1 MDGNK
6 IVGRTVH
13 DNGTVTY
20 AVEDSGTGDVDDIP
34 VLEILEFVSALE
46 LETFENREF
55 AEERKALDAAAAYE
69 AKEEAEKAER
79 RRLKARLKGRALSQE
94 ADGARSSTDDVD
106 IATGKHGRLRPTYTH
121 LFKKPRQPRPE
132 ASASEN
138 EEEEDEMVASGNLMA
153 SPQKPLSSLPV
164 NAAQLPKRRRRK
176 RDKVTG
182 ELLPLSKGAST
193 SKLTT
198 HGESQSEVRRR
209 RRRHPITGELMPIG
223 WRYDPESEK
232 AAQPKT
238 PKRRSAERQSF
249 TQLSISD
256 QQATKRPRLDT
267 ESSVSRSVSPT
278 PRASVPIG
286 KVVLTSPSMDR
297 TAGTPRASQ
306 HKRPASEAPISG
318 GSESEQDLSTPLA
331 LQRPIAMNSLAGSP
345 GREKDSILAGG
356 DSIAKSASPQLIRQ
370 VSKLPSR
377 ASPTLKDL
385 PQQRQHQPTLAVPPS
400 QTVPSPKQAP
410 KTSILSPHA
419 DRASST
425 EPEDSG
431 DDLGEDEWF
440 IESVLDHRLSDP
452 RTHPSD
458 FGSEPVMLYLVKWEG
473 YKEPTWE
480 PVESFGD
487 EQVVADYRKRVG
499 LDAATN
505 KATSAEEDASIMVA
519 TTAPRTP
526 VKTFAADAKS
536 HINPP
541 ALAQDQKQ
549 GSQTTDIEDGEYELE
564 SILSHRLSDPK
575 THPKVLGRTS
585 VILYQVKWKDWP
597 TPTWEPASSFLDRR
611 VLSDYHARV
620 GRQPV

>member
-106 IATGKHGRLRPTYTH
+106 VATGKHGRLRPTYTH
-121 LFKKPRQPRPE
+121 LFKKPRQQRPE
-132 ASASEN
+132 TSASEN
-138 EEEEDEMVASGNLMA
+138 EEEEDDTMA
-153 SPQKPLSSLPV
+153 SMNPMAPPQKPLSSLPV

-182 ELLPLSKGAST
+182 ELLPLSKGAS
-193 SKLTT
+193 KLKITT
-198 HGESQSEVRRR
+198 HEENQSEVRRR
-209 RRRHPITGELMPIG
+209 RRRHPITGDLMPIG

-232 AAQPKT
+232 AVQPQT

-249 TQLSISD
+249 SQLSISD

-267 ESSVSRSVSPT
+267 ESSVSRSVSPM
-278 PRASVPIG
+278 PKASVPMS
-286 KVVLTSPSMDR
+286 KAVLTSPNTDR
-297 TAGTPRASQ
+297 TAVTPRASQ
-306 HKRPASEAPISG
+306 HTRLATETSTSG
-318 GSESEQDLSTPLA
+318 GSDSEQNLSTPLVS
-331 LQRPIAMNSLAGSP
+331 QRPVAANSLARSP
-345 GREKDSILAGG
+345 DNRILIG
-356 DSIAKSASPQLIRQ
+356 DVSMAQSVSPQPVRRPQ
-370 VSKLPSR
+370 
-377 ASPTLKDL
+377 ASPTIKSPPQLK
-385 PQQRQHQPTLAVPPS
+385 QYQPTLAVQPS

-419 DRASST
+419 DRTSST
-425 EPEDSG
+425 EPEGSG
-431 DDLGEDEWF
+431 DELDEDEWF

-473 YKEPTWE
+473 YEEPTWE

-499 LDAATN
+499 LDAAKS
-505 KATSAEEDASIMVA
+505 KATSAEEDASITVA
-519 TTAPRTP
+519 ATAPRTP

-549 GSQTTDIEDGEYELE
+549 GPQTSDIEDGEYELE

-575 THPKVLGRTS
+575 THPKILGRTS

-597 TPTWEPASSFLDRR
+597 RPTWEPASSFLDRR
-611 VLSDYHARV
+611 VLRDYHARV
-620 GRQPV
+620 ARQPV

>member
-1 MDGNK
+1 MEGNK

-34 VLEILEFVSALE
+34 VLEILDFVSALE

-55 AEERKALDAAAAYE
+55 AEARKALDVAAEYE
-69 AKEEAEKAER
+69 AEEEAEKAER
-79 RRLKARLKGRALSQE
+79 RRLKARLEGRALSQE

-106 IATGKHGRLRPTYTH
+106 VAIGKHGRLRPTYTH
-121 LFKKPRQPRPE
+121 LFKKPRQQHLGT
-132 ASASEN
+132 SASEN
-138 EEEEDEMVASGNLMA
+138 EEEEDDTMA
-153 SPQKPLSSLPV
+153 SVNPMAPPQKPLSSLSV
-164 NAAQLPKRRRRK
+164 NAAQLPKRRRRR

-182 ELLPLSKGAST
+182 ELLPLSEGLSQ
-193 SKLTT
+193 SKVTT
-198 HGESQSEVRRR
+198 HEETQTEVRRR
-209 RRRHPITGELMPIG
+209 RRRHPITHELMPIG
-223 WRYDPESEK
+223 WRYNPKSEEST
-232 AAQPKT
+232 QPHT
-238 PKRRSAERQSF
+238 PKRRSAEGQSLS
-249 TQLSISD
+249 QLSISD

-267 ESSVSRSVSPT
+267 ESSVSRSVSPM
-278 PRASVPIG
+278 PRAGVPIG
-286 KVVLTSPSMDR
+286 KVVLTTPSVDR
-297 TAGTPRASQ
+297 CAVTPRASQ
-306 HKRPASEAPISG
+306 HTRPATETSTSG
-318 GSESEQDLSTPLA
+318 GSDNDQDISTPILS
-331 LQRPIAMNSLAGSP
+331 QRPIATNSMARNP
-345 GREKDSILAGG
+345 GLKQNSIPVGG
-356 DSIAKSASPQLIRQ
+356 DSMAKRASPQPVRQ
-370 VSKLPSR
+370 LQDYPPQ

-385 PQQRQHQPTLAVPPS
+385 TQQRQNQPTVAVPPS
-400 QTVPSPKQAP
+400 QTLQSPKQAP

-425 EPEDSG
+425 EPEDSE

-458 FGSEPVMLYLVKWEG
+458 FGSKPVMLYLVKWEG
-473 YKEPTWE
+473 YEEPTWE

-487 EQVVADYRKRVG
+487 EQVVTDYRKRVG
-499 LDAATN
+499 LDAATS
-505 KATSAEEDASIMVA
+505 KTTSAEEDASTTVA
-519 TTAPRTP
+519 ATAPKPP
-526 VKTFAADAKS
+526 VKTHAADAKPN
-536 HINPP
+536 INSP
-541 ALAQDQKQ
+541 ALAQEGKH
-549 GSQTTDIEDGEYELE
+549 GSQTPDQEDGEYELE

-611 VLSDYHARV
+611 VLRDYHARV